1 MKLDHI
7 LLSALLLLGIA
18 FNSDLQAQDPIF
30 SQFYAAPLQLN
41 PAFAGNNYAPRIAFN
56 YRNQYPAWTSE
67 GSAYETYSASY
78 DQYFEDINSGI
89 GLLVLT
95 DDAGNGILK
104 TNRLSAIYSYRLQ
117 LSRDFFAKLGV
128 EGSFV
133 QTQLDWDKLLFP
145 DQIDP
150 EAGPISPGG
159 TPFPTTEVR
168 PDDLTTSYFDISTG
182 MLLYNDIFYGGV
194 TLKHLNTPRESFLDI
209 NDNLNNGLPLRV
221 SLHTG
226 AQFNLQ
232 PNNKRDATAFI
243 SPNLM
248 YVRQGDF
255 QQMNVGAYAGAA
267 FVYGGVW
274 YRTTFTNADAAIF
287 LVGVRKDL
295 FKIGYSYDLTISGL
309 AGETGGS
316 HEISLAI
323 NFQRPNRVDLN
334 DCFEMFR

>member
-1 MKLDHI
+1 MKIYQLLPALLFLS
-7 LLSALLLLGIA
+7 LLSVVTLRG
-18 FNSDLQAQDPIF
+18 QDPIF

-41 PAFAGNNYAPRIAFN
+41 PAFAGNNYAPRVAFN
-56 YRNQYPAWTSE
+56 YRNQYPSWTSE

-78 DQYFEDINSGI
+78 DQYFDDLNSGI

-104 TNRLSAIYSYRLQ
+104 TNRLSAVYSYRLQ
-117 LSRDFFAKLGV
+117 LNRSLYAKIGV

-150 EAGPISPGG
+150 ESGPVSPGG
-159 TPFPTTEVR
+159 TPIPSTEVR
-168 PDDLTTSYFDISTG
+168 PDDLTVNSFDLSTG
-182 MLLYNDIFYGGV
+182 MLLYSDVFYGGV

-226 AQFNLQ
+226 AQFRLQ
-232 PNNKRDATAFI
+232 PDNKGNSPAFL

-267 FVYGGVW
+267 FVFGGLW
-274 YRTTFTNADAAIF
+274 YRTTFTNSDAAIF
-287 LVGVRKDL
+287 LVGVRKDI

-309 AGETGGS
+309 AGQTGGS
-316 HEISLAI
+316 HEISLSL
-323 NFQRPNRVDLN
+323 NFERSRRVDIN